1 MNNVRRCF
9 FYDGDKRDSIWGENY
24 WEQQTFRSASKS
36 KMTTVNSQ
44 VRQMADIDLG
54 PGLCKLLIGDTA
66 HSRRLGTKFSLTLK
80 FNQHS
85 ISNNKTGK
93 EATKSNNKK
102 NNEVCLTVV
111 EDLSS
116 VRFVRFEFLWL
127 IEAATAWN
135 GWKDTWASTGP
146 SNCLS

>member
-1 MNNVRRCF
+1 
-9 FYDGDKRDSIWGENY
+9 
-24 WEQQTFRSASKS
+24 
-36 KMTTVNSQ
+36 MTTVNSQ

-85 ISNNKTGK
+85 ISNNKRGK
-93 EATKSNNKK
+93 EATKHNNNNNK
-102 NNEVCLTVV
+102 VYLTVV

-116 VRFVRFEFLWL
+116 VRFVRFEFL
-127 IEAATAWN
+127 
-135 GWKDTWASTGP
+135 
-146 SNCLS
+146 

>member
-1 MNNVRRCF
+1 
-9 FYDGDKRDSIWGENY
+9 
-24 WEQQTFRSASKS
+24 
-36 KMTTVNSQ
+36 MTTVNSQ

-85 ISNNKTGK
+85 ISNNKRGK
-93 EATKSNNKK
+93 EATKSNNNK
-102 NNEVCLTVV
+102 VSLTVV

-116 VRFVRFEFLWL
+116 VRFVRFEFL
-127 IEAATAWN
+127 
-135 GWKDTWASTGP
+135 
-146 SNCLS
+146 

>member
-1 MNNVRRCF
+1 
-9 FYDGDKRDSIWGENY
+9 
-24 WEQQTFRSASKS
+24 
-36 KMTTVNSQ
+36 MTTVNSQ

-85 ISNNKTGK
+85 ISHNKRGK
-93 EATKSNNKK
+93 EATKYNNNK
-102 NNEVCLTVV
+102 VSLTVV

-116 VRFVRFEFLWL
+116 VRFVRFEFL
-127 IEAATAWN
+127 
-135 GWKDTWASTGP
+135 
-146 SNCLS
+146 

>member
-1 MNNVRRCF
+1 
-9 FYDGDKRDSIWGENY
+9 
-24 WEQQTFRSASKS
+24 
-36 KMTTVNSQ
+36 MTTVNSQ

-85 ISNNKTGK
+85 ISNNKRGK
-93 EATKSNNKK
+93 EATKSNN
-102 NNEVCLTVV
+102 NNVSLTVV

-116 VRFVRFEFLWL
+116 VRFVRFEFL
-127 IEAATAWN
+127 
-135 GWKDTWASTGP
+135 
-146 SNCLS
+146 